1 MIWKIGVLA
10 LFMMAFL
17 GCGGGGGDSDPA
29 PVATASSS
37 SPAVS
42 SAAVSS
48 QAAKGPCF
56 PGMDCY

>member
-10 LFMMAFL
+10 VFMMVFL
-17 GCGGGGGDSDPA
+17 GCGGGGDSDPA
-29 PVATASSS
+29 PVAIVSS

-56 PGMDCY
+56 PGMDCF